1 MRQLLSEH
9 AAGVDAFT
17 RLDAVATL
25 GLANCLACELAS
37 GDMRA
42 CGLVLHG
49 PASRS
54 QIRSSRACTL
64 IVRSPRLA
72 KRQFRHGAGTAAQCS
87 SASRLVHSSSFLV
100 HGLCQPGKA
109 SQINPGIVGLTADPV
124 ARDAVENL
132 DEIDGGGEDAKKKSK
147 EQNIG
152 SFDR

>member
-1 MRQLLSEH
+1 
-9 AAGVDAFT
+9 
-17 RLDAVATL
+17 
-25 GLANCLACELAS
+25 
-37 GDMRA
+37 MRA

-132 DEIDGGGEDAKKKSK
+132 ASKFDLSLSWIGELTGEKILHLQDLQVHLDKAVSVFEGGLVPYFQE
-147 EQNIG
+147 
-152 SFDR
+152 